1 MEGLFS
7 SLICRDFPRKMF
19 WPTVLA
25 VVLLGSNLFQASV
38 EAFSPNVWN
47 RSPQATNSIL
57 FLLPSQGAQLAA
69 AGSCA
74 YDQDKQKHTL
84 SNKTADQQYHDNTVP
99 LTHKGEDTSTEI
111 SFAAS
116 SHHSHSVA
124 RSFVSRVF
132 SLPATLLHPRENNDS
147 DDEQCSL
154 YPVVGFQL
162 VHDDDTHFCRAF
174 PTTSNPSCRLMPTNQ
189 ELVGYYSPA
198 CHLNCDG
205 DDDIQYSQRP
215 E

>member
-1 MEGLFS
+1 
-7 SLICRDFPRKMF
+7 MF

-25 VVLLGSNLFQASV
+25 VVLLGSSLFQASV

-74 YDQDKQKHTL
+74 YDQDQQKHSR
-84 SNKTADQQYHDNTVP
+84 SNKKTGDQDHEYSVLLKDAGGTI
-99 LTHKGEDTSTEI
+99 TEI
-111 SFAAS
+111 SPAS
-116 SHHSHSVA
+116 SHHSHSLA

-132 SLPATLLHPRENNDS
+132 SLPATLLHPRENRDDDNDE
-147 DDEQCSL
+147 DCIL

-162 VHDDDTHFCRAF
+162 FQDDDTHFCRAL
-174 PTTSNPSCRLMPTNQ
+174 PTTSNPSCRLLPPNQ
-189 ELVGYYSPA
+189 MLVGYYSPA
-198 CHLNCDG
+198 CHLKYDG
-205 DDDIQYSQRP
+205 DDDTKYSQKP
-215 E
+215 VMY

>member
-1 MEGLFS
+1 MN
-7 SLICRDFPRKMF
+7 CQDFPNKMF
-19 WPTVLA
+19 WPTFFL
-25 VVLLGSNLFQASV
+25 VVLGSFQASV
-38 EAFSPNVWN
+38 EAFSPYVSN
-47 RSPQATNSIL
+47 RSAQPTNSLL

-74 YDQDKQKHTL
+74 YDQDQQKHSN
-84 SNKTADQQYHDNTVP
+84 SNKKTGDQDHEYSVHRTDGGGTI
-99 LTHKGEDTSTEI
+99 TEI
-111 SFAAS
+111 SPAS
-116 SHHSHSVA
+116 SHHSHSLA

-132 SLPATLLHPRENNDS
+132 SLPATLLHPRENRD
-147 DDEQCSL
+147 DDEDCIL